1 MVTDPSLKDEVQVTV
16 IATGFDRV
24 VAESLYEAEP
34 AELPEPEVIEAP
46 APQSYARA
54 NDDMTGRNGGM
65 GGWFGTKRWSSRSGS
80 ALVNGAPNRY
90 SVSEY
95 STSGNDKRRYRR
107 INDDWMQD

>member
-1 MVTDPSLKDEVQVTV
+1 VVTDPSLKDEVQVTV

-24 VAESLYEAEP
+24 LYEAEP

-65 GGWFGTKRWSSRSGS
+65 GGGFGTKRWSSRGNST
-80 ALVNGAPNRY
+80 LINGAPNRY

>member
-24 VAESLYEAEP
+24 VAERWP
-34 AELPEPEVIEAP
+34 ELLPTHLL
-46 APQSYARA
+46 RTA
-54 NDDMTGRNGGM
+54 N
-65 GGWFGTKRWSSRSGS
+65 
-80 ALVNGAPNRY
+80 